1 MTMKKILLT
10 LVTVISGHSYIGLCN
25 YYHGKYITYTEENP
39 ITMNPFR
46 ITKEEFN
53 EEKIDF
59 LKSLIILLWKGA
71 DGEVNQVEDT
81 LMTNIVTLYY
91 NTYWN
96 PQEVTL
102 SDKEKENIRN
112 TMTKKW
118 EEEEKHPANMQTRE
132 DLEKAIE
139 YEIYNVE
146 RGRN

>member
-1 MTMKKILLT
+1 
-10 LVTVISGHSYIGLCN
+10 
-25 YYHGKYITYTEENP
+25 
-39 ITMNPFR
+39 MNPFR

-118 EEEEKHPANMQTRE
+118 EEEEKHPANMQTRILKRQSNTKSTMSKE
-132 DLEKAIE
+132 AARKTILWWKAS
-139 YEIYNVE
+139 VSTVSLSLL
-146 RGRN
+146 